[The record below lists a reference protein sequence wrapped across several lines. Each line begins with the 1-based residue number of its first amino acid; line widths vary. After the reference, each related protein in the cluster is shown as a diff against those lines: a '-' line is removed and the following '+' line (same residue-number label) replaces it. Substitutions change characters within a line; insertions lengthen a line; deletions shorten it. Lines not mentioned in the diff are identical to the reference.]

1 MFVSQPETKKL
12 NSMILF
18 YSIIS
23 TILLMFF
30 ISSPVFS
37 QEGERV
43 AVLYFTDHSG
53 FDSDGLL
60 SFWPFNI
67 IFGSGQKR
75 EKWELSPGFRDMLN
89 EKLTEA
95 GYSIIEPDYIDKVL
109 QETKKDNIGELAKK
123 LNADVIIVGDIKKF
137 EQHRTRASSQGAT
150 QFDSGETTSM
160 IAMGGL
166 GGFFYS
172 STVKTHV
179 MMYNSSG
186 EELENSNFDSKKD
199 LKDFYMGVG
208 PLTYHRGDTKEK
220 DSEQKN
226 PIVDYKKLDAMK
238 FGSDE
243 FKNDTLFGLATMD
256 VIDQIAKKMDEHLT
270 PAKIANVN
278 GKIIYVGT
286 GDRLKENEVYV
297 NLGASDGIKPGVRLG
312 VFVEELKLTDP
323 DSGKELGTAPE
334 EKIGAI
340 KITKI
345 EAEHLSVAEIIEKTK
360 KIERGN
366 IVKRE

>member
-1 MFVSQPETKKL
+1 MLKKLILFHSIIPAIVYMFV
-12 NSMILF
+12 
-18 YSIIS
+18 
-23 TILLMFF
+23 

-37 QEGERV
+37 QGGEKI

-60 SFWPFNI
+60 SFWPFNV

-75 EKWELSPGFRDMLN
+75 EKWELSSGFRDMLN

-95 GYSIIEPDYIDKVL
+95 GYSIIEADYVDKIL
-109 QETKKDNIGELAKK
+109 QETKKDNLGELAKK
-123 LNADVIIVGDIKKF
+123 LNADVIIVGNIKKF
-137 EQHRTRASSQGAT
+137 EQHRTRASSQGPT
-150 QFDSGETTSM
+150 QYNPSETTSM

-172 STVKTHV
+172 ATVKTHV
-179 MMYNSSG
+179 MMYDSSG

-208 PLTYHRGDTKEK
+208 PLTYHRGDTEEK
-220 DSEQKN
+220 NKN
-226 PIVDYKKLDAMK
+226 PIVDYEKLDAMK

-243 FKNDTLFGLATMD
+243 FKSDTLFGLATMD
-256 VIDQIAKKMDEHLT
+256 VMDQIAKKMDEHLT
-270 PAKIANVN
+270 PTEIANVN

-323 DSGKELGTAPE
+323 DSGKELGTVPE

-345 EAEHLSVAEIIEKTK
+345 EAEHLSVAEIVEKTK
-360 KIERGN
+360 QIERGN
-366 IVKRE
+366 VVKRE